1 MSLDSLEFRGVPV
14 IPIANESINGNYVDG
29 DTASATEDT
38 GTMQSGSRS
47 CTMIQVD
54 NDGKSRNKVSL

>member
-1 MSLDSLEFRGVPV
+1 V

-38 GTMQSGSRS
+38 GTMQSGSHS